1 MKAICVTPERGLE
14 LRDVPEP
21 RDIPAGHLK
30 VRIVAAAINGGDK
43 SFLKLPA
50 GSALSLGHTAFD
62 IWGASAAGEV
72 VAAGSGVPDGYV
84 GRKVAIYRSLGRGP
98 NTIGLWCRTAQVPHT
113 ACLRLADDADAADY
127 SGSLVNLITAY
138 AFLEEVAQPG
148 RAILATAGS
157 SATGRA
163 LAVIARA
170 RDVRAVLLV
179 RSARAKTELEQ
190 HGIADVYVVNGE
202 NGLEAAVC
210 AAEACGVSA
219 VFDGVGGVA
228 LSRLLPH
235 LPIGSS
241 IYAYGFLGGA
251 EPVTFPTSLL
261 TSRNLTMRPFSNF
274 GSATVRDNG
283 RLANALIALEQV
295 GDHPLLRTRSG
306 HVFAWTR
313 SRLRWPM
320 KGLPDRRPFFIP
332 DSWPEPSTDG
342 YDGPGIGR

>member
-14 LRDVPEP
+14 LCDVPEL
-21 RDIPAGHLK
+21 RDIPAGHLR

-43 SFLKLPA
+43 SFLKLAA
-50 GSALSLGHTAFD
+50 GSALSLGHTTFD
-62 IWGASAAGEV
+62 VWGASAAGEV

-98 NTIGLWCRTAQVPHT
+98 NTIGLWCQTAQVPHT
-113 ACLRLADDADAADY
+113 ACLRLADDVDAADY

-138 AFLEEVAQPG
+138 AFLQEVAQSG
-148 RAILATAGS
+148 RAILATAGN

-170 RDVRAVLLV
+170 RDVRAMLLV
-179 RSARAKTELEQ
+179 RSAGAKAELEQ

-202 NGLEAAVC
+202 DGLESAGR

-261 TSRNLTMRPFSNF
+261 ISRNLTMRPFSNF
-274 GSATVRDNG
+274 GSATVRESG
-283 RLANALIALEQV
+283 RLADALLELEQV
-295 GDHPLLRTRSG
+295 GDHPLLRTCIGSRFRFDQIETAMAYEGIAGSKA
-306 HVFAWTR
+306 VFQ
-313 SRLRWPM
+313 P
-320 KGLPDRRPFFIP
+320 
-332 DSWPEPSTDG
+332 
-342 YDGPGIGR
+342 